1 MKESVIQLLGLMR
14 VHSVRQVVL
23 LTLLCTLFT
32 IAVPLAVVYVSLHVV
47 FGIGGPPLYFALA
60 LATAIP
66 LIIAPPLSFIV
77 LYMLYMMTA
86 TVDQVNNH
94 VKFDR
99 LTGLLSRGY
108 FLDSVRA
115 ALPRGGAF
123 LMVDADHFKAI
134 NDTHGHDIGDEALK
148 AIASAVSV
156 ALAGQGIVGR
166 LGGEEFAVFLPA
178 CPLIAAEAMAD
189 TIGATVKAQCATVA
203 DHPLGITV
211 SIGVAEHD
219 KSRSLEATMKE
230 ADVFLYEAK
239 RAARARYVSA
249 RLANPMTDHS

>member
-1 MKESVIQLLGLMR
+1 MKESVIQLLGLVR
-14 VHSVRQVVL
+14 VQSVRQVVL

-32 IAVPLAVVYVSLHVV
+32 IAVPVAVVYVSLHFV

-77 LYMLYMMTA
+77 LYLLYLMTA

-134 NDTHGHDIGDEALK
+134 NDTHGHDIGDEALQ
-148 AIASAVSV
+148 AIASAISV

-166 LGGEEFAVFLPA
+166 LGGEEFAIFLPA
-178 CPLIAAEAMAD
+178 CPLTVAEAMAD
-189 TIGATVKAQCATVA
+189 TIGKTVRAQCATVA

-211 SIGVAEHD
+211 SIGVAQHD

-239 RAARARYVSA
+239 RAGRARYVSA
-249 RLANPMTDHS
+249 RPGNPVIDDA